1 MTEKL
6 KTIGEKLKK
15 NELVRRAMAETPLFW
30 KKVGLFGVC
39 VAGIG
44 TLITT
49 LPLSLPAG
57 LVSIGTYLITAGG
70 TLSGIS
76 IFAEQK

>member
-1 MTEKL
+1 MKL
-6 KTIGEKLKK
+6 KE
-15 NELVRRAMAETPLFW
+15 NELVRRALAPTPPFW
-30 KKVGLFGVC
+30 KKVGLIGVC
-39 VAGIG
+39 IAGVG

-57 LVSIGTYLITAGG
+57 IVSIGAYLITAGG

>member
-1 MTEKL
+1 MKDMD
-6 KTIGEKLKK
+6 LKK
-15 NELVRRAMAETPLFW
+15 NEIVRRALAPTPPFW
-30 KKVGLFGVC
+30 KRIGLIGVC
-39 VAGIG
+39 LAGVG

-49 LPLSLPAG
+49 LPLSLPVG
-57 LVSIGTYLITAGG
+57 IVSVGAYLITAGG